1 MLSAKKPMNIRE
13 IILDPK
19 ERIANVRPW
28 DRDGVMIV
36 RICVLVMK
44 RQSLERSTFC

>member
-13 IILDPK
+13 IMLDPK
-19 ERIANVRPW
+19 ERIANVRLW

-36 RICVLVMK
+36 RLVMK